1 MESESSVIRS
11 ATQPSLESES
21 ESKTSTFDPKIPPRS
36 GFCRNF
42 AHVLHFITEKSV
54 IEAVFAWHD
63 MVSPGY

>member
-36 GFCRNF
+36 GFLSKLRTRLAFYN
-42 AHVLHFITEKSV
+42 
-54 IEAVFAWHD
+54 
-63 MVSPGY
+63 